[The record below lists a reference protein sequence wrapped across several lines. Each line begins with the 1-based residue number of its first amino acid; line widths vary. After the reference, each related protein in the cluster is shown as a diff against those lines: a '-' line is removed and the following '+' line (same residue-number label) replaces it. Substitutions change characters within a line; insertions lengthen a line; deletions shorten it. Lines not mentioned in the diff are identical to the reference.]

1 VADPRTLGLKC
12 VSIVFALCTLVIAW
26 GGLPA
31 FANDPNYG
39 YSEVKYPGFNPE
51 EPGHDEILGDVY
63 GGTFVG
69 SGIDLG
75 DGLWTIFSNGLVTA
89 YRVYDTDEEDEIIH
103 VIYGD
108 QTNVDQIWTDGTATV
123 TAEAKYAAYTQS
135 FGWNGG
141 GLGTEYEEL
150 LTHEDVGNGS
160 VEIFIDSEEQFL
172 WGIQPYNYNYEWWS
186 KNSYNGSGE
195 DHMVTYYIDGASIS
209 GENVWMLFWED
220 LPSGDPWDQ
229 DYQDFVIEV
238 RAVPEPGSILL
249 FGLGAVAL
257 LRKRRA

>member
-1 VADPRTLGLKC
+1 VDPGILGLRF
-12 VSIVFALCTLVIAW
+12 VSVVLVVCALIVV
-26 GGLPA
+26 GVLPA
-31 FANDPNYG
+31 FADPG
-39 YSEVKYPGFNPE
+39 YDYSTVKYPGFNPE
-51 EPGHDEILGDVY
+51 EPGHSEILGDVY

-89 YRVYDTDEEDEIIH
+89 YRVYDTDEDDEIIH

-108 QTNVDQIWTDGTATV
+108 QTNVDQIWTDGTATI

-141 GLGTEYEEL
+141 GLGTDYHEL
-150 LTHEDVGNGS
+150 LTHNDVGNGAKVITRPS
-160 VEIFIDSEEQFL
+160 EQFL
-172 WGIQPYNYNYEWWS
+172 WGIQPYYHTYEWWT

-195 DHMVTYYIDGASIS
+195 DHLVTYYIDGASIS
-209 GENVWMLFWED
+209 GETVWMLFWED

-229 DYQDFVIEV
+229 DYQDFVIEI
-238 RAVPEPGSILL
+238 RAIPEPMSILL
-249 FGLGAVAL
+249 FGLGALAVA
-257 LRKRRA
+257 RRRRN